1 MQLFLFLAL
10 AIVAIAAA
18 IGVLVSKN
26 AVYSALAL
34 LVNFA
39 VLAVMYIMLHAQF
52 VAVVQ
57 VIVYAGAI
65 VVLFL
70 FVIML
75 IGTETSLLAARG
87 RSRQITTII
96 ALVAGVVFLISAA
109 YVAVAGTVSAD
120 QGRVPGDGAVQ
131 AIGEALF
138 TQYLLPFE
146 LASVLLLVAMIGAV
160 VLARK
165 QKSDEV

>member
-10 AIVAIAAA
+10 AIVAVAAA
-18 IGVLVSKN
+18 AGVLLSKN
-26 AVYSALAL
+26 PVYSVLSL

-39 VLAVMYIMLHAQF
+39 VLAVMYVTLHAQF
-52 VAVVQ
+52 LAVVQ

-75 IGTETSLLAARG
+75 IGTDTGLLGSRG
-87 RSRQITTII
+87 RARHVATVI
-96 ALVAGVVFLISAA
+96 ALVAGLAFLATVA
-109 YVAVAGTVSAD
+109 YVSSAGALAPLD
-120 QGRVPGDGAVQ
+120 GLVPGQGSVQ

-165 QKSDEV
+165 PKGSEA